1 MIAMQYNLNLPS
13 DYDMN
18 AIKKRVE
25 ENGYKTNGFN
35 GLICKLYL
43 YAEKGMNN
51 TLQNSYEPLYI
62 WKDSGGMNE
71 FIFNGYF
78 DNILNS
84 FGWTN
89 INIGITYDIHL
100 EQDFLNS
107 KYLIEEYKEIKPK
120 RLLKGLSFKDN
131 FKVIPDNLGEV
142 IIYNPDKWKSVK
154 YTFVDQIVD
163 VLSDNIRV
171 LNIGHIST

>member
-25 ENGYKTNGFN
+25 ENGYKTDGFN
-35 GLICKLYL
+35 DLICKIYL

-71 FIFNGYF
+71 FIFDY
-78 DNILNS
+78 
-84 FGWTN
+84 
-89 INIGITYDIHL
+89 H
-100 EQDFLNS
+100 
-107 KYLIEEYKEIKPK
+107 
-120 RLLKGLSFKDN
+120 
-131 FKVIPDNLGEV
+131 
-142 IIYNPDKWKSVK
+142 
-154 YTFVDQIVD
+154 
-163 VLSDNIRV
+163 
-171 LNIGHIST
+171 